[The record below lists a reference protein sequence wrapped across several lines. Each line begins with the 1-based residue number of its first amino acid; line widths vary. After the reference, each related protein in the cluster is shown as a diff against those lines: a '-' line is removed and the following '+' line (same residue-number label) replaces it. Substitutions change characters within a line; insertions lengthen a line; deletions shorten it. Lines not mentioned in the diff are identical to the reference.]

1 MTGFYARWGM
11 IGGLALLL
19 VLLTYQDYQRRL
31 STIPL
36 SAIMSGTP
44 SSEPVRIQGMV
55 KSGTLSGP
63 VDQGEATFEFT
74 EGSVTVPVEYHGP
87 PPENLRELKVMVLK
101 GRWDPEAHIFKAQ
114 DTALV
119 NNYGYVA
126 AAYGVSCLG
135 IVWMLF
141 AMSQRVM
148 VLFREIKESKIYEPE
163 VDTLAKK
170 Q

>member
-1 MTGFYARWGM
+1 MTWFYARWVLT
-11 IGGLALLL
+11 GGIALLL
-19 VLLTYQDYQRRL
+19 TVLTYQDYQRRL

-36 SAIMSGTP
+36 QTIVTGAP

-55 KSGTLSGP
+55 KSGTLAGN
-63 VDQGEATFEFT
+63 VEQGQATFEFT
-74 EGSVTVPVEYHGP
+74 EGPVTVPVDYQGP
-87 PPENLRELKVMVLK
+87 PPENLRELKVLVLK
-101 GRWDPEAHIFKAQ
+101 GRWDSQAKVFQAE

-126 AAYGVSCLG
+126 AAYGVSCLA

-148 VLFREIKESKIYEPE
+148 VLFKEIKESKLYEPE
-163 VDTLAKK
+163 VDSLAEK

>member
-11 IGGLALLL
+11 VGALGLLL
-19 VLLTYQDYQRRL
+19 VFLTYQDYQTRL

-36 SAIMSGTP
+36 SGIMSGNTP
-44 SSEPVRIQGMV
+44 KEPIRIQGMV
-55 KSGTLSGP
+55 KSGTLAGK
-63 VDQGEATFEFT
+63 VEQGEATFEFT
-74 EGSVTVPVEYHGP
+74 EGTVTIPVEYHGP

-101 GRWDPEAHIFKAQ
+101 GRWDAEAYVFKAQ

-126 AAYGVSCLG
+126 AAYGVSCLT
-135 IVWMLF
+135 IVLMLF

-148 VLFREIKESKIYEPE
+148 VLFKEIKESKLYEPE
-163 VDTLAKK
+163 VDSLAKK